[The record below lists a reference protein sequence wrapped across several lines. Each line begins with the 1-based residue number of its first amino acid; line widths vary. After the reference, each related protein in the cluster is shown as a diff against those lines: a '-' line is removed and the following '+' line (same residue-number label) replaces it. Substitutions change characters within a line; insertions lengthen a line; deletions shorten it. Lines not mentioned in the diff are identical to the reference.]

1 MFLQLLYKYSKS
13 DIKLRMSPE
22 GVRAY
27 GLMIEAGISLDRFA
41 GLSGVKVSTARSGL
55 SSGRLSKAMREVL
68 HEMAN
73 SVQVDRMVEEARAVD
88 EVEDDGE
95 EEESGERMGKV
106 YAIPRNKYLRLVE
119 FRDGSHGK
127 FRTRDGKFGVG
138 SVAKL
143 VEGAN
148 GMWEVVGRYDRRSRL
163 QDEG

>member
-1 MFLQLLYKYSKS
+1 M
-13 DIKLRMSPE
+13 M
-22 GVRAY
+22 G
-27 GLMIEAGISLDRFA
+27 
-41 GLSGVKVSTARSGL
+41 
-55 SSGRLSKAMREVL
+55 VL
-68 HEMAN
+68 HEMSN
-73 SVQVDRMVEEARAVD
+73 ELQVDRMVEEARAVD
-88 EVEDDGE
+88 EVEDSSE
-95 EEESGERMGKV
+95 EEETGERMGKV